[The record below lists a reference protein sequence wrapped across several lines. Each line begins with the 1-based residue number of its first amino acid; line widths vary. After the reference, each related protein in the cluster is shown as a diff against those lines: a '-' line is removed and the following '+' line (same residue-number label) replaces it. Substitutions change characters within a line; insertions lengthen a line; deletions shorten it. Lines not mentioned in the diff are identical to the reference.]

1 VGRRK
6 SSFVLPDIAS
16 MCAASCRSLRRWI
29 LDIECAIR
37 HAEVAKAMD
46 YLLKRWGTFTRF
58 LADGGICLSNNTA
71 ESAVYYDRSTVY

>member
-1 VGRRK
+1 
-6 SSFVLPDIAS
+6 
-16 MCAASCRSLRRWI
+16 